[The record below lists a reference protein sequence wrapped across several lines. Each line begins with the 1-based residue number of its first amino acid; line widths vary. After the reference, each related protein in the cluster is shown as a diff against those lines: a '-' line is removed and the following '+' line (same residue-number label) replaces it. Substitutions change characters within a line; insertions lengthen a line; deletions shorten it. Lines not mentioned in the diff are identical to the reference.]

1 MDGLKRH
8 RLHSFGGRR
17 RKCVATFFCN
27 QEVLARFT
35 TQRNFSNWS
44 YASDHSNRMLR
55 IWWPPR
61 SDRRPYGARST
72 SKECA
77 GVVRCDVNVMW
88 CECDGERACLL
99 CRITKKG
106 LCNALKALGGAWATT
121 PESHRRICS
130 SPAGLKTRGCELP
143 EEDGFCIQNACLNAN
158 LHKTTQP
165 GRALIMRL

>member
-1 MDGLKRH
+1 M
-8 RLHSFGGRR
+8 
-17 RKCVATFFCN
+17 
-27 QEVLARFT
+27 
-35 TQRNFSNWS
+35 
-44 YASDHSNRMLR
+44 
-55 IWWPPR
+55 
-61 SDRRPYGARST
+61 
-72 SKECA
+72 
-77 GVVRCDVNVMW
+77 
-88 CECDGERACLL
+88 L

-165 GRALIMRL
+165 GRALIMRQDDCACRCFAVCVRECGFEIGFLGGEKKKADNGLRCVWAMRESVDFGVIE